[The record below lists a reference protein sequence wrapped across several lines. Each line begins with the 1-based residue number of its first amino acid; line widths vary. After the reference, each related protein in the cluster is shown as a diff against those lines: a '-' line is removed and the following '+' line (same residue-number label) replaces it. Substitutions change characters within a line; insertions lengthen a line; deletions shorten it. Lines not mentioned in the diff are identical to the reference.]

1 MSYNSTKY
9 LRVLAKENGDVMIP
23 KFIKNLFFSSENRV
37 NTFKKQTF
45 TFFIPSPP
53 PRSTGYREKQFDKLF
68 FEFIN
73 RGYDVLDFKCESV
86 NNRDGG
92 SGMWVICLVQAT
104 NEAAEELNLDEEF
117 NQLLQSKVKTKDQIE
132 GLYYI
137 DDRANEIK

>member
-1 MSYNSTKY
+1 M
-9 LRVLAKENGDVMIP
+9 LP
-23 KFIKNLFFSSENRV
+23 KFIQNLLFGSTKLENA
-37 NTFKKQTF
+37 FKKQTF

-68 FEFIN
+68 YEFIN
-73 RGYDVLDFKCESV
+73 RGYEVLDFKCQSV

-92 SGMWVICLVQAT
+92 SGMWIICLVRAT
-104 NEAAEELNLDEEF
+104 NEEANELKLDEEF
-117 NQLLQSKVKTKDQIE
+117 NQHLQTKMKTKDQIE